1 MWLDDGH
8 GSDGGTA
15 SRPFAPATS
24 ERERSSE
31 IKRFRGVGFETCNT
45 TIAAHA
51 TSTIPTTSGVLEF
64 DKKQTKRGLK
74 VGRTGQQQ

>member
-31 IKRFRGVGFETCNT
+31 IKRFRGLGFETSNT
-45 TIAAHA
+45 PIVAHA
-51 TSTIPTTSGVLEF
+51 VTTDPTTSGGLKF
-64 DKKQTKRGLK
+64 DQNQTKRGLE
-74 VGRTGQQQ
+74 VGRTGQQ